1 MKRWRFK
8 KSLFYLTTAFYLGS
22 VPSVFA
28 AITIDTTNHPS
39 ASNFAGAGAMSNTTG
54 TTANQ
59 KLIFDNSWGTNTG
72 FIVDAAGYTFNG
84 EGAPLVA
91 FEPITADTG
100 GLWLRDVT
108 TVNGSIGTLANPL
121 NHLAAVYP
129 AVIDIKKDVY
139 IVDDITADGS
149 KDPTAL
155 ASNAR
160 MIIGQAGATTTVK
173 ARDIKG
179 KLANGLILDFFGN
192 VTWSPHAL
200 SGATSSSLKTHT
212 MGINTNST
220 LDLTGSIDLHDTL
233 WLNAASA
240 TLKISSNLNLSKF
253 TINGGNG
260 YGNLVFT
267 GPSAVTFT
275 TPMAG
280 NSLGSI
286 ITEHA
291 AGNVSF
297 NNTLRVDAI
306 NVNST
311 GTLQLPQDVNMA
323 VNPAAT
329 KLITFNADGILEVNG
344 GTGTNLTATGG
355 GIRTSVANT
364 TTGTGTVRLKR
375 NNILGDIGTSTNMI
389 KLVEIGE
396 IGGATIAGNINA
408 LNTNFKAANTS
419 YIDGNITS
427 AVNFDANSTVYMN
440 GSTLDGSVAN
450 TSGFDCRGV
459 IEFTGAA
466 TTITGNVGAS
476 GAGLYSITGGTG
488 FDTTYGGRAVACY
501 IYTGANTSNFNG
513 AIQGAN
519 LTFTA
524 DGTVNMAGSS
534 LFTDVTNNLSGNGTF
549 NITGN
554 TTLESTKSIGSL
566 TNELKV
572 VNLSK
577 TAGMSSTLNGPIY
590 AINIENGAG
599 TSNVNVALNTLNPI
613 NFTADGTI
621 NYNLATLGNDITT
634 SSNGTG
640 TFNFVNTSAI
650 TVSKNLG
657 ASGSAL
663 KVITGGTAAN
673 TTYNNQIFAQTIN
686 SGANISNFAGNLTGN
701 LNFTADGTANMAGST
716 LTGNVTTNTANTG
729 TLNLTESSTVTG
741 NIGATN
747 RLKLITTGAAS
758 KTNVFNGTVA
768 ATNITSNTG
777 TSSFNGDVSITG
789 GNISFTGDGIIN
801 VGDAT
806 VTSAINTGTGS
817 TGTLNIIGN
826 GTVTGNVGATNALK
840 LVTAGSAAKT
850 ANFSGTI
857 TADDVTIGAGT
868 ANFAD
873 DITASIS
880 FTADG
885 IINVADTVLLN
896 GTVDSDVP
904 NAGTL
909 NLLGDN
915 TVSGNIGATNAL
927 KLVTGG
933 ASGKTTNFSN
943 AVTATTVNTGA
954 GISNFA
960 GNVSGNPNFT
970 ADGTAAFFGS
980 DIAGNITTATNNTGT
995 VRFYNASTNSITG
1008 DIGSSGAE
1016 LNQSV
1021 VQTSATLNATGNI
1034 YSNSIIL
1041 ENDSNLNVT
1050 GNIVVTGNNYQH
1062 RNANATSTING
1073 NITTK
1078 QFYNWDVGYGNLI
1091 FTAPSTISQ
1100 TLAMH
1105 ANHSFKSITTQH
1117 AAGNIAFNQSINT
1130 DTINIDNTGTLIFHS
1145 GADLTKNGT
1154 ATKLATFN
1162 ADGILEVNTTS
1173 GNFTATG
1180 GGVRT
1185 SVGNGITGTVKL
1197 KQNTFTG
1204 SIGANGAAIKLL
1216 EVSETANSTI
1226 VGNIYATTIDF
1237 KADRQFTVNSA
1248 TVEGNITT
1256 TAGNNT
1262 GSLTLTGTASTVT
1275 GDIGTSGAALKTVT
1289 GGTGFNTT
1297 YNGGVVASTI
1307 NTGANISNF
1316 NGNVSGNLN
1325 FTADGTV
1332 NMAGSMLTG
1341 NLTTATT
1348 NEGTLNL
1355 TESSTINGNIGTGAN
1370 LLKIINA
1377 GAVTKTNIFNGDIY
1391 ATAVNF
1397 SGDGVIEIA
1406 NGKNINSAVTTN
1418 AVSSGTLKYLGSTN
1432 LLGDIGTA
1440 LNPLKEVQLLSGAVS
1455 FANNDIYADTLLI
1468 DDTATLNIAGTRNI
1482 HGNVLLDGTLDLGST
1497 VGDKLIVY
1505 GNLDAG
1511 ADPLST
1517 FVKIKSDISDNTS
1530 SAALGQLEI
1539 TGNMILRRTGV
1550 LEIYKSLN
1558 PIDSNGTYDL
1568 MTIQGSLLDENM
1580 VPISTASLKD
1590 NYLISKIATVN
1601 ITNVNKV
1608 GNIYQIT
1615 LQRDGNGL
1623 AGIGNPSKK
1632 NPAKQS
1638 ALDTLDAI
1646 YNKLYTDPDYLASV
1660 NPGFKTALDQ
1670 INALTTDEI
1679 DVFIN
1684 RLTPDAMGSFDK
1696 SIKESTTNTLN
1707 TIASRLDSIIG
1718 SSSFMGSTAV
1728 TTGFTATNDLYHA
1741 IIHEDDNF
1749 SELKE
1754 LNLNAE
1760 PTSHG
1765 FWMQGLSNYIRQKSV
1780 DNYSG
1785 YTARNN
1791 GSIIG
1796 LDTQLNDSTTLGIAL
1811 TSTKV
1816 ITKFKEDKLGDN
1828 LKANIKQ
1835 ASVYSKHE
1843 FNPKTY
1849 LNLIA
1854 SLSHIKAR
1862 TLSVKPLN
1870 ELATAKFKAK
1880 HYGVKGELH
1889 HSLAPSRY
1897 LTLTP
1902 SVSLNY
1908 QHLNKPSY
1916 TEIGSV
1922 FARTYSKDQED
1933 TLNLS
1938 FGTNMAL
1945 REVAW
1950 QETTILPEVY
1960 AKVNFDLIRNDI
1972 SVNSYLT
1979 QAGPIALENSR
1990 GPKLPRTALTLGSTL
2005 TLINCNNYKFAVST
2019 DVELRKNF
2027 FNVGALLRFKLDF

>member
-1 MKRWRFK
+1 MKYWRIK
-8 KSLFYLTTAFYLGS
+8 KGIIYLTTALYLS
-22 VPSVFA
+22 SASSAFA
-28 AITIDTTNHPS
+28 AITIDTANHPS
-39 ASNFAGAGAMSNTTG
+39 TTNFNGSALSATTG
-54 TTANQ
+54 ITVNQ
-59 KLIFDNSWGTNTG
+59 KFILDNSWGTSTG
-72 FIVDAAGYTFNG
+72 FIIAEPIYTFNG
-84 EGAPLVA
+84 EGGIA
-91 FEPITADTG
+91 FETQTANTG
-100 GLWLRDVT
+100 GVWLRDTT
-108 TVNGSIGTLANPL
+108 TVKGSIGTLAQPL
-121 NHLAAVYP
+121 NHV
-129 AVIDIKKDVY
+129 
-139 IVDDITADGS
+139 
-149 KDPTAL
+149 AL
-155 ASNAR
+155 AKIFNGTVGDIYVTTDIAGDLSIDTSASYSGSGKLYF
-160 MIIGQAGATTTVK
+160 GQSGTATTIRATNF
-173 ARDIKG
+173 KG
-179 KLANGLILDFFGN
+179 LYSDAGPQLYTRGN
-192 VTWSPHAL
+192 ATWSPHQYAIDNL
-200 SGATSSSLKTHT
+200 GATKSTITARYFSLENPNDKLTLT
-212 MGINTNST
+212 GDLVLFRNFQTFDNTNT
-220 LDLTGSIDLHDTL
+220 LTTNGNITAENHTTWGGVVGNIVFTAPSNVNFTNDALATQGLNNITTQHSSGNVTLNSNRNISSID
-233 WLNAASA
+233 
-240 TLKISSNLNLSKF
+240 
-253 TINGGNG
+253 INN
-260 YGNLVFT
+260 
-267 GPSAVTFT
+267 
-275 TPMAG
+275 
-280 NSLGSI
+280 
-286 ITEHA
+286 
-291 AGNVSF
+291 
-297 NNTLRVDAI
+297 
-306 NVNST
+306 T
-311 GTLQLPQDVNMA
+311 GTLIFQNSINMT
-323 VNPAAT
+323 VKPTAT
-329 KLITFNADGILEVNG
+329 KLVTFNADGILEVNTTSG
-344 GTGTNLTATGG
+344 NFTATGG
-355 GIRTSVANT
+355 GVRTSVGNG
-364 TTGTGTVRLKR
+364 TTGTVKLKQ
-375 NNILGDIGTSTNMI
+375 NTFTGSIGANGAAI
-389 KLVEIGE
+389 KLLEVAE
-396 IGGATIAGNINA
+396 T
-408 LNTNFKAANTS
+408 
-419 YIDGNITS
+419 
-427 AVNFDANSTVYMN
+427 ANSTVVGNIY
-440 GSTLDGSVAN
+440 
-450 TSGFDCRGV
+450 
-459 IEFTGAA
+459 AA
-466 TTITGNVGAS
+466 TTEFKADNQLT
-476 GAGLYSITGGTG
+476 
-488 FDTTYGGRAVACY
+488 
-501 IYTGANTSNFNG
+501 FNG
-513 AIQGAN
+513 AGAAI
-519 LTFTA
+519 TT
-524 DGTVNMAGSS
+524 
-534 LFTDVTNNLSGNGTF
+534 
-549 NITGN
+549 NIT
-554 TTLESTKSIGSL
+554 T
-566 TNELKV
+566 
-572 VNLSK
+572 
-577 TAGMSSTLNGPIY
+577 
-590 AINIENGAG
+590 GA
-599 TSNVNVALNTLNPI
+599 
-613 NFTADGTI
+613 
-621 NYNLATLGNDITT
+621 
-634 SSNGTG
+634 
-640 TFNFVNTSAI
+640 
-650 TVSKNLG
+650 
-657 ASGSAL
+657 
-663 KVITGGTAAN
+663 
-673 TTYNNQIFAQTIN
+673 
-686 SGANISNFAGNLTGN
+686 
-701 LNFTADGTANMAGST
+701 
-716 LTGNVTTNTANTG
+716 ANTG